1 MQTPVGRGVI
11 SDTVYYCRKQHI
23 SVKTPPL
30 QAGHSFVASALR
42 IGLSINDLKELTY
55 VDVMKILISYIDRKN
70 GEKKP
75 TQSQIEMLTG

>member
-1 MQTPVGRGVI
+1 MRSRNFVDEELIKELDKINSSGDNEDVFPE
-11 SDTVYYCRKQHI
+11 
-23 SVKTPPL
+23 
-30 QAGHSFVASALR
+30 HSFVASALR